1 MGLVNE
7 IKDKY
12 LKNNKYF
19 KNKIIII
26 ISRCGNMVKR
36 IAITRPKE
44 RSKAAKEFIE
54 NYGGE
59 ALIVPTLEL
68 KLENTD
74 SLKELM
80 GRFGELDWLIF
91 TSVSSI
97 DSIFKFYPDFVDNL
111 NSDCKIATIGTKTA
125 EVAMNKGLHIDIIPK
140 DYTAE
145 GLIEEFK
152 RIDLNNK
159 IVGVPRTFSAR
170 TILPNS
176 LKDMGAEVI
185 LAESYKSVIPDD
197 KKDIEN
203 LIQEI
208 IDEKID
214 GITFTSPLTVVNL
227 FKIAKDNQKDELV
240 EKLSSSTLT
249 VAIGPI
255 TGKILDDYNVKH
267 IYPERYTVKDMIDLM
282 FRELNNQN

>member
-7 IKDKY
+7 INDKY

-19 KNKIIII
+19 KNIILII

-59 ALIVPTLEL
+59 AVIVPTLEL

-97 DSIFKFYPDFVDNL
+97 DSIFKFYPDFAQTL
-111 NSDCKIATIGTKTA
+111 NPDCKIATIGTKTA

-170 TILPNS
+170 TILPEE
-176 LKDMGAEVI
+176 LKNMGAEVI

-208 IDEKID
+208 IDERID

-227 FKIAKDNQKDELV
+227 FKTAEDDQKDELV

>member
-1 MGLVNE
+1 
-7 IKDKY
+7 
-12 LKNNKYF
+12 
-19 KNKIIII
+19 
-26 ISRCGNMVKR
+26 MVKR
-36 IAITRPKE
+36 IAVTRPEE

-59 ALIVPTLEL
+59 AVIVQTLEL

-74 SLKELM
+74 SLKKLM

-97 DSIFKFYPDFVDNL
+97 DSIFKFYPNFVESL

-145 GLIEEFK
+145 GLIEEFEK
-152 RIDLNNK
+152 FDLNNK

-170 TILPNS
+170 TILPEE
-176 LKDMGAEVI
+176 LKNMGAEVI
-185 LAESYKSVIPDD
+185 LAESYKSVIPEDTEE
-197 KKDIEN
+197 IEN

-227 FKIAKDNQKDELV
+227 FKIAKDDEKEELV
-240 EKLSSSTLT
+240 EKLSNSTLT

-255 TGKILDDYNVKH
+255 TGNILDEYNVKH

-282 FRELNNQN
+282 FRQLNNQD

>member
-1 MGLVNE
+1 M
-7 IKDKY
+7 I
-12 LKNNKYF
+12 
-19 KNKIIII
+19 
-26 ISRCGNMVKR
+26 KR
-36 IAITRPKE
+36 IAVTRPEE

-54 NYGGE
+54 NYGAE
-59 ALIVPTLEL
+59 AIIVPTLEL
-68 KLENTD
+68 RLENTD

-80 GRFGELDWLIF
+80 NRFNELDWLIF

-97 DSIFKFYPDFVDNL
+97 DSIFKFYPDFIERL
-111 NSDCKIATIGTKTA
+111 NPDCKIATIGTKTA

-145 GLIEEFK
+145 GLIEEFE

-170 TILPNS
+170 TILPKA

-185 LAESYKSVIPDD
+185 LAESYKSVIPEDTT
-197 KKDIEN
+197 DIEN
-203 LIQEI
+203 LIKEI
-208 IDEKID
+208 LDEKID

-227 FKIAKDNQKDELV
+227 FKIAKDDEKEQLV

-255 TGKILDDYNVKH
+255 TGNILDDYKVKH